1 MPQRLGGL
9 RRPVR
14 AGRALLAIPIAW
26 IVAVSVVDDLA
37 PPNIHL
43 GALLVAAPAITP
55 LFGGPWSVGLVS
67 ALAVIA
73 QTAIGLVRDPEQ
85 LLSSNDQAQIIAL
98 VLVGTALVIFCVVR
112 ERRARELAQVRYV
125 SEAAQRVV
133 LPPLPQEIGPL
144 RVASLYLAAEAEAQI
159 GGDLYAATRTTFGTR
174 LIVGD
179 VQGKGMTAVNDAALL
194 LGAFRIAAH
203 RPASLGELVAYLDQS
218 VCWDLMEPGETGRYG
233 ETFITATILD
243 IPDHGSRVQMISCGH
258 PPPIVQR
265 NGRPTTMDAS
275 GPAPPLGLGELAHP
289 RYHVDSFPFEPGDL
303 LLLYTDGVTEARDL
317 AGTFYP
323 LAERITGWSETDPD
337 AFLDHLR
344 RDLLDYVGGHLNDD
358 AAVIVIEHH
367 ATGLITRPLLPRSH
381 FTCGS
386 AGAAHV

>member
-1 MPQRLGGL
+1 MPQRREGL

-26 IVAVSVVDDLA
+26 IVAVSVIDDLA

-73 QTAIGLVRDPEQ
+73 QTAIGLLRDPEQ

-98 VLVGTALVIFCVVR
+98 VLVGVSLVIFCVFR
-112 ERRARELAQVRYV
+112 ERRAKVLAQVRYV

-133 LPPLPQEIGPL
+133 LPPLPKEIGPL

-159 GGDLYAATRTTFGTR
+159 GGDLYAATRTTSGTR

-194 LGAFRIAAH
+194 LGAFRVAAH
-203 RPASLGELVAYLDQS
+203 RPASLGELVSYLDQS

-243 IPDHGSRVQMISCGH
+243 IPDHGGRVQMISCGH
-258 PPPIVQR
+258 PSPIVQR

-275 GPAPPLGLGELAHP
+275 RPAPPLGLGELAHP
-289 RYHVDSFPFEPGDL
+289 QYHVDTFPFEAGDL
-303 LLLYTDGVTEARDL
+303 LLLYTDGVTEARDST
-317 AGTFYP
+317 GTFYP
-323 LAERITGWSETDPD
+323 LAERITGWTENDPD
-337 AFLDHLR
+337 AFLDRLR
-344 RDLLDYVGGHLNDD
+344 GDLLHHVGGHLNDD
-358 AAVIVIEHH
+358 AAMIVIERT
-367 ATGLITRPLLPRSH
+367 ATPRP
-381 FTCGS
+381 
-386 AGAAHV
+386 